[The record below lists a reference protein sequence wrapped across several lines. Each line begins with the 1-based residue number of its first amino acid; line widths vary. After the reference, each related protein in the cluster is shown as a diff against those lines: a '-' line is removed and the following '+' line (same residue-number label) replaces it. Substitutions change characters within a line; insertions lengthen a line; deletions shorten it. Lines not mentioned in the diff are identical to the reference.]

1 MRSLF
6 ILIGL
11 LTLYQCT
18 SDISELA
25 IDPIQPTVPVTGLKY
40 PVNFQV
46 LRAPD
51 GAVQTEFSSH
61 TNPDFMGIV
70 APNGDRITAG
80 ELQYFS
86 EDGLPARFLC
96 YYPKAHK
103 LQDGYAYFTQDGV
116 TDIISAPAAY
126 AGTIEKPNPA
136 FGFHFQHKLAEV
148 RLTVTTSDVIAHGE
162 EPKILSVGVVTYR
175 MLKLRLDGPN
185 AHSLQP
191 DTTVE
196 KFLLPAV
203 YENGTDVRKV
213 LVYPQEDLQIKVEIE
228 EKGVIFTKEVQVDV
242 PQPGKTYNV
251 NLIYEGPEAGFSAT
265 IEDWID
271 GADFEGSL

>member
-11 LTLYQCT
+11 FTLCQCT
-18 SDISELA
+18 SDISEQA

-61 TNPDFMGIV
+61 TKPDFMGIV
-70 APNGDRITAG
+70 AQDANRITAG
-80 ELQYFS
+80 ELQYFHK
-86 EDGLPARFLC
+86 DGLSARFLC
-96 YYPKAHK
+96 FYPKAEK
-103 LQDGYAYFTQDGV
+103 LLDGYAYFSQDGK
-116 TDIISAPAAY
+116 TDIIYAPAAY

-136 FGFHFQHKLAEV
+136 FGFHFQHKLAEL
-148 RLTVTTSDVIAHGE
+148 RLTVTTSEVYGSEGA
-162 EPKILSVGVVTYR
+162 KILSVGAVTYGK
-175 MLKLRLDGPN
+175 LKMRLDGPQ
-185 AHSLQP
+185 AGSLQP
-191 DTTVE
+191 DYSAGVI
-196 KFLLPAV
+196 LLPAG
-203 YENGTDVRKV
+203 YETGTEVRKV
-213 LVYPQEDLQIKVEIE
+213 LVYPQEDLLLKVEVE

-242 PQPGKTYNV
+242 PLAGKIYNV
-251 NLIYEGPEAGFSAT
+251 EMVYLGPEAGFSAT
-265 IEDWID
+265 LNDWED